1 MHKFTNCFV
10 VNVLLVALLLLAQ
23 ASPCARAQEASA
35 SLNSE
40 QQLLKGIFQ
49 ELIEINTVDP
59 QGNVTQAAEAMR
71 ARLLAA
77 GFAAEDVR
85 VVVPAGNAKKGNL
98 VARYRSTT
106 AGATKAK
113 PLLLLAHIDV
123 VEARGEDWSD
133 GLDPFKF
140 TEREGYYYGRGTMDD
155 KAMAAIF
162 IANLIRFK
170 RENFQPGRDIIVALT
185 TDEESGDFNGV
196 EFLLKEHRALV
207 DAEFGINEGGR
218 GYLKH
223 GKPLL
228 NAVQASEKVYQSF
241 RLEVKNKGGHSSLPV
256 KDNAIFRLAA
266 GLDRLAKFDF
276 PVNLNEVTRSYFA
289 RMSKLETGQTAADMK
304 TVAESR
310 AGETTPMRPETRA
323 AVARLSESPYY
334 NALMR
339 TTCVATR
346 LEGGHADN
354 ALPQTARALINCRIL
369 PQENAADV
377 ERALRRVFA
386 DEQIS
391 ITPDAVS
398 KPSPPSPLRAEIM
411 KPIEQITHAMWPD
424 VPVVPIMGTGATDS
438 LFFRQ
443 VGIPVYGV
451 SGIFDDIDDNR
462 MHGRDERIAARA
474 LYDGQ
479 EFLYRL
485 TQALSNAK

>member
-1 MHKFTNCFV
+1 MHKFKIRV
-10 VNVLLVALLLLAQ
+10 IVKLLLVASLMAQ
-23 ASPCARAQEASA
+23 ASPVARAQGNA
-35 SLNSE
+35 SLNAE
-40 QQLLKGIFQ
+40 QRQLREIFQ

-59 QGNVTQAAEAMR
+59 HGNVTQAAEAMR

-85 VVVPAGNAKKGNL
+85 VVVPPGNAKKGNL
-98 VARYRSTT
+98 VARYRSP
-106 AGATKAK
+106 AAKRK

-123 VEARGEDWSD
+123 VEARKEDWSD

-140 TEREGYYYGRGTMDD
+140 TEREGYYYGRGTIDD

-162 IANLIRFK
+162 IANFIRFR
-170 RENFQPGRDIIVALT
+170 REKFQPDRDIIVALT
-185 TDEESGDFNGV
+185 TDEETGDFNGV

-207 DAEFGINEGGR
+207 DAEYGINEGGR

-241 RLEVKNKGGHSSLPV
+241 RLEIKNKGGHSSLPV

-266 GLDRLAKFDF
+266 ALDRFSKYEFSF
-276 PVNLNEVTRSYFA
+276 NLNEVTRSYFA
-289 RMSKLETGQTAADMK
+289 RMSKIETGQVAADMK
-304 TVAESR
+304 AVAESR
-310 AGETTPMRPETRA
+310 TSLAEALPHARPEA
-323 AVARLSESPYY
+323 QAVRRLSESPYY
-334 NALMR
+334 NALLR
-339 TTCVATR
+339 TTCIPTR
-346 LEGGHADN
+346 IEGGHADN
-354 ALPQTARALINCRIL
+354 ALPQTARAIINCRIL

-377 ERALRRVFA
+377 EQMIRQVLK
-386 DEQIS
+386 DDQIS
-391 ITPDAVS
+391 VTPVAVS
-398 KPSPPSPLRAEIM
+398 KPSPPSPLKPEIM
-411 KPIEQITHAMWPD
+411 NPIEEITNAMWPG

-462 MHGRDERIAARA
+462 THGRDERIAARS

-485 TQALSNAK
+485 TRALSSTK

>member
-1 MHKFTNCFV
+1 MHKFRQLIV
-10 VNVLLVALLLLAQ
+10 VNLLVVPLLIITSFPDQL
-23 ASPCARAQEASA
+23 SGIARAQSGA
-35 SLNSE
+35 LNAE
-40 QQLLKGIFQ
+40 QQHLREIFQ

-59 QGNVTQAAEAMR
+59 DGDVTRAAEAMR

-77 GFAAEDVR
+77 GFAADDVR

-98 VARYRSTT
+98 VARYRSPRPA
-106 AGATKAK
+106 AGAK

-123 VEARGEDWSD
+123 VEARKEDWSD

-140 TEREGYYYGRGTMDD
+140 TERAGYYYGRGTMDD

-162 IANLIRFK
+162 VANLIRFK
-170 RENFQPGRDIIVALT
+170 RENFQPDRDIIVALT
-185 TDEESGDFNGV
+185 ADEETGDFNGV
-196 EFLLKEHRALV
+196 EFLLKDHRALV

-218 GYLKH
+218 GYLKA

-241 RLEVKNKGGHSSLPV
+241 RLEVRNKGGHSSLPA

-266 GLDRLAKFDF
+266 GLDRIARFDF
-276 PVNLNEVTRSYFA
+276 PVNLNEVTRSYFE
-289 RMSKLETGQTAADMK
+289 RMSKIETGQTAADM
-304 TVAESR
+304 R
-310 AGETTPMRPETRA
+310 AVTAAAARPEA
-323 AVARLSESPYY
+323 QSVARLSASPYY

-354 ALPQTARALINCRIL
+354 ALPQMARATVNCRIL
-369 PQENAADV
+369 PQETAAEV
-377 ERALRRVFA
+377 ERTLKRVLS
-386 DEQIS
+386 DDQIGV
-391 ITPDAVS
+391 TPVAVS
-398 KPSPPSPLRAEIM
+398 KPSPPSPLRPEIM
-411 KPIEQITHAMWPD
+411 GAIERLTREMWPG

-462 MHGRDERIAARA
+462 THGRDERIAARS

-485 TQALSNAK
+485 TKSFASAK